1 MIAATRYANNTHRHG
16 QPLDES
22 ALTIKNTNEPGT
34 ATDHHCIA
42 RASEQT
48 KYGAHLPRTLTL
60 TAKTVK
66 ESANGVKHGDR
77 RGTAVRHR
85 QTTEGVPGIV
95 GGFPKGEEN
104 RGGSRGP
111 DSRLESGSKN
121 PNRETTTMKRKYE
134 KKGHP
139 DKAGLRELLAKD
151 GRDYLLPLVN
161 VFALAGGALDQ
172 IIDVIGRAAIEAV
185 LDISAADVA
194 GEKQPGK
201 ERKGAG
207 AAYHGRQR
215 GRVYLADRAV
225 RVEKPRLRSPGEG
238 EIAIPAYEALRR
250 PSGLGE
256 RMLELLL
263 AGLSTRS
270 YGKAIGEMAETA
282 GVSKSSVSRQA
293 AEAAGERLKELAE
306 RRLDDRDYLI
316 VYVDGIQFGGHHV
329 LAALGVDDK
338 GNKRVLGV
346 REGASE
352 NAVVALGLLESLV
365 ERGLDPGRAR
375 LFVLDGSKALH
386 KAVGQV
392 FGSACLVQRCRNHKM
407 RNVTGHLPKELHDQA
422 SAVLRAAWKL
432 GAKDGKARIEQF
444 ASWVEKQHPDAA
456 GSLREGLGEM
466 FTVREIGLTPA
477 LRRCLGTTNVIDNA
491 HSGMRR
497 RTGRVT
503 RWRDGSM
510 AVRWAAAAF
519 MDAEKNYRRIMGYK
533 DLWILK
539 AHLDEL
545 GTPPVDGEEVA
556 A

>member
-1 MIAATRYANNTHRHG
+1 
-16 QPLDES
+16 
-22 ALTIKNTNEPGT
+22 
-34 ATDHHCIA
+34 
-42 RASEQT
+42 
-48 KYGAHLPRTLTL
+48 
-60 TAKTVK
+60 
-66 ESANGVKHGDR
+66 
-77 RGTAVRHR
+77 
-85 QTTEGVPGIV
+85 
-95 GGFPKGEEN
+95 
-104 RGGSRGP
+104 
-111 DSRLESGSKN
+111 
-121 PNRETTTMKRKYE
+121 MKRKYE
-134 KKGHP
+134 KKGPP

-161 VFALAGGALDQ
+161 VFALAGGALDH

-194 GEKQPGK
+194 GEKQPG
-201 ERKGAG
+201 RRRDGAG

-270 YGKAIGEMAETA
+270 YGKAIGQMAETA

-316 VYVDGIQFGGHHV
+316 VCVDGVQFGGHHV

-338 GNKRVLGV
+338 GNKRILGV

-352 NAVVALGLLESLV
+352 NAVVALALLESLV
-365 ERGLDPGRAR
+365 E
-375 LFVLDGSKALH
+375 
-386 KAVGQV
+386 
-392 FGSACLVQRCRNHKM
+392 RCRNHKM

-432 GAKDGKARIEQF
+432 GAKDGKARTEQF

-466 FTVREIGLTPA
+466 FTVSEIGLTPA

-519 MDAEKNYRRIMGYK
+519 LDAEKSYRRIMGYK

-545 GTPPVDGEEVA
+545 GTPPVDGKEA
-556 A
+556 AA

>member
-1 MIAATRYANNTHRHG
+1 
-16 QPLDES
+16 
-22 ALTIKNTNEPGT
+22 
-34 ATDHHCIA
+34 
-42 RASEQT
+42 
-48 KYGAHLPRTLTL
+48 
-60 TAKTVK
+60 
-66 ESANGVKHGDR
+66 
-77 RGTAVRHR
+77 
-85 QTTEGVPGIV
+85 
-95 GGFPKGEEN
+95 
-104 RGGSRGP
+104 
-111 DSRLESGSKN
+111 
-121 PNRETTTMKRKYE
+121 MKRKYE
-134 KKGHP
+134 KKGPP

-172 IIDVIGRAAIEAV
+172 IIDVIGRAAIGAV
-185 LDISAADVA
+185 LDISAANVA

-238 EIAIPAYEALRR
+238 ELAIPAYEALRR

-263 AGLSTRS
+263 AGLGTRS

-329 LAALGVDDK
+329 LAALGVDDE
-338 GNKRVLGV
+338 GNKRIRGL

-352 NAVVALGLLESLV
+352 NAVVALGLLES
-365 ERGLDPGRAR
+365 
-375 LFVLDGSKALH
+375 
-386 KAVGQV
+386 
-392 FGSACLVQRCRNHKM
+392 LVQRCRNHKM

-519 MDAEKNYRRIMGYK
+519 LDAEKNYRRIMGYK